1 MKSTEHIHFE
11 IQERKI
17 LLRILDL
24 FFALLGL
31 FALEQYFGNDYM
43 VFTSSGL
50 ITWISFIVYL
60 TIFGTVFE
68 IYDINKASNIDDTFQ
83 NVLLTVAFTSLFYLL
98 TPIITPVL
106 PSNRIQIVGFFGAIL
121 IPIFLWRIG
130 YILLV
135 ASPRFHKRV
144 LLIGEYSNLDN
155 VLKAFEDVDQHY
167 QIVGFINCE
176 NEIKTEN
183 STRAYGKIKMYK
195 NEDIMSVIK
204 SHKISEVVVTN
215 YNTESIST
223 ELYTNLIQLLE
234 SGFSIREFTQ
244 VYEELSQRVPVQFVG
259 KDFYKYFPFN
269 RSHSNKLYQLLSRFF
284 DIAFSVSVL
293 LLFIV
298 ALPLI
303 LLGNLIGNRG
313 PLFYKQIRVGEN
325 GKLFHIIKLRSM
337 VVNAES
343 KGAQWA
349 TKEDHRI
356 TTFGR
361 FLRNTRLDEV
371 PQLVNVIKGEMSVIG
386 PRPERPVFVKELSI
400 KIPFYETR
408 HVIKPGMTGWAQVN
422 ERYGDNVVEDSLTK
436 LQYDLYYIKHRD
448 FFLDLSIITKT
459 ISTVLY
465 YRGQ

>member
-1 MKSTEHIHFE
+1 MGNSEHIHFE

-17 LLRILDL
+17 LLRIFDM

-31 FALEQYFGNDYM
+31 FALEQYFGNEYL
-43 VFTSSGL
+43 VFSSSSL
-50 ITWISFIVYL
+50 ITWISFIAYL

-83 NVLLTVAFTSLFYLL
+83 NVLLTVSFTSLFYLL

-106 PSNRIQIVGFFGAIL
+106 PSNRIEIVGFFGAIL
-121 IPIFLWRIG
+121 IPVFLWRIG

-144 LLIGEYSNLDN
+144 LLIGEYSNLPN
-155 VLKAFEDVDQHY
+155 VLKAFDDVDQYY
-167 QIVGFINCE
+167 QIIGFVDCE
-176 NEIKTEN
+176 NETDDSN
-183 STRAYGKIKMYK
+183 NAYMNVRMFAK
-195 NEDIMSVIK
+195 EDFMSVIK
-204 SHKISEVVVTN
+204 THKISEIVVCN
-215 YNTESIST
+215 YNTESISK
-223 ELYTNLIQLLE
+223 ELYSNLIQLLE

-244 VYEELSQRVPVQFVG
+244 VYEELTQRVPVQFVG

-284 DIAFSVSVL
+284 DIIFSFSVL
-293 LLFIV
+293 LFFIGL
-298 ALPLI
+298 LPLI
-303 LLGNLIGNRG
+303 LIGNLIGNRG
-313 PLFYKQIRVGEN
+313 PLFYKQIRIGEN

-337 VVNAES
+337 LVNAES

-349 TKEDHRI
+349 TKDDPRI
-356 TTFGR
+356 TAFGK
-361 FLRNTRLDEV
+361 FLRNSRLDEV

-386 PRPERPVFVKELSI
+386 PRPERPVFVKELS
-400 KIPFYETR
+400 KQIPFYETR
-408 HVIKPGMTGWAQVN
+408 HILKPGMTGWAQVN
-422 ERYGDNVVEDSLTK
+422 ERYGENVIEDSLTK

-448 FFLDLSIITKT
+448 FFLDVSIITKT

>member
-1 MKSTEHIHFE
+1 MESSTHIHFE

-31 FALEQYFGNDYM
+31 FALEQYFGNDYL
-43 VFTSSGL
+43 VFSNSGL
-50 ITWISFIVYL
+50 ITWISLIAYL

-68 IYDINKASNIDDTFQ
+68 IYDIKKASNIDDTFQ

-144 LLIGEYSNLDN
+144 LLIGEYSNLSN
-155 VLKAFEDVDQHY
+155 VLNAFKDVDQHY
-167 QIVGFINCE
+167 QIVGFVNCE
-176 NEIKTEN
+176 TEAVLN
-183 STRAYGKIKMYK
+183 HKSHPQLKIFKI
-195 NEDIMSVIK
+195 EDVLEVIK
-204 SHKISEVVVTN
+204 SQKISEVVVTN
-215 YNTESIST
+215 YNTESISP
-223 ELYTNLIQLLE
+223 ELYNNLIQLLE

-244 VYEELSQRVPVQFVG
+244 VYEELTQRVPVQFVG

-269 RSHSNKLYQLLSRFF
+269 RSHSNKLYQLLSRVF
-284 DIAFSVSVL
+284 DIVFSVAILIV
-293 LLFIV
+293 FIV
-298 ALPLI
+298 ILPLVLI
-303 LLGNLIGNRG
+303 GNLIGNRG
-313 PLFYKQIRVGEN
+313 PLLYKQIRVGEN

-337 VVNAES
+337 IENAES
-343 KGAQWA
+343 QGAQWA
-349 TKEDHRI
+349 SKDDHRI
-356 TTFGR
+356 TAFGR
-361 FLRNTRLDEV
+361 FLRNSRLDEV

-386 PRPERPVFVKELSI
+386 PRPERPVFVKELS
-400 KIPFYETR
+400 KQIPFYETR
-408 HVIKPGMTGWAQVN
+408 HILKPGMTGWAQVN

-436 LQYDLYYIKHRD
+436 LQYDLYYIKHRN
-448 FFLDLSIITKT
+448 FFLDVNIITKT